1 MADILRQ
8 LVRTSALCGTLGLI
22 LYLAFASVVDSPRL
36 VPLLPPV
43 LALVLS
49 GVALVLTGRSLIL
62 ACRTGEFPSRGR
74 VITRAREPEWF
85 WGAVIWYG
93 GAALCFSVLVPYSLL
108 LLVDAWSSMPGDELS
123 RLHLGDGRP
132 A

>member
-1 MADILRQ
+1 MAGILRQ
-8 LVRTSALCGTLGLI
+8 LVRTSVLCGTLGLI
-22 LYLAFASVVDSPRL
+22 LYLAFVSLMDSSRL
-36 VPLLPPV
+36 VPLLPPA

-62 ACRTGEFPSRGR
+62 ACRTGVLPSKGR
-74 VITRAREPEWF
+74 VITRERQPAWF

-93 GAALCFSVLVPYSLL
+93 AAALCCSVLVPYSLL
-108 LLVDAWSSMPGDELS
+108 LLVDVWSSMPGDELG
-123 RLHLGDGRP
+123 RLHVGDGRP